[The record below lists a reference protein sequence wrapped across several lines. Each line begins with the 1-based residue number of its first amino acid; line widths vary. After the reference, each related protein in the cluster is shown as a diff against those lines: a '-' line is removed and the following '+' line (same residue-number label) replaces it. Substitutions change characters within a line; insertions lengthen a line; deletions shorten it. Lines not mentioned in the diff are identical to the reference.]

1 MQYPLL
7 SEYVG
12 AITQASENL
21 DQLKHLEV
29 VQDEHGEPYRSS
41 GAFAVVFKMRDPHTE
56 RFYALKCFTDEQI
69 ERAEAY
75 RKIEEELEMVGG
87 SYFTSMCY
95 YERELFV
102 DSSVSSDSEFPV
114 LLMDWVEGETMDLY
128 IREHYQD
135 SYAMAMLCYRFCRLA
150 TYLRSQPF
158 AHGDVKPDNII
169 VSPRGA
175 LTLIDYDGMFVP
187 VMAGDSSPTLGTEEF
202 RHPLRTAEL
211 FDATIDDFALASIAL
226 SLRAIALEPKLFEQ
240 FGAPDRLLFSAS
252 DYLDLAQSSV
262 MQAIWSL
269 TSDRDLSKL
278 VALFVLAHAEQ
289 SLAATSF
296 QLFAISRP
304 EKPALLAPPSTK
316 VTDEDLAEAYT
327 DEYGVKFSPDRK
339 RLLKADTSIA
349 SYTIPESVT
358 AIGDS
363 AFSSCSSLTQIT
375 IPESVY
381 NIGENPFA
389 GLKIELKNLS
399 PHFLVEDNVL
409 FTADKKRL
417 ISYCSTQT
425 SYCIPNSVTTI
436 GNWTFNKCSSL
447 SQITIPESVT
457 SIGDS
462 AFSGCD
468 SLTQITIP
476 ESVTAIGDK
485 AFDECYSLT
494 QITIP
499 ESVYNIGENPFAGLK
514 IELKNLSPH
523 FLVEDNVLFTADKK
537 RLISYCSTQ
546 TSYCIPNSVTAI
558 GDSAFSW
565 CYSLTQITIPESVTA
580 IGNSA
585 FSGCDSLTQITIPE
599 SVTAIGDEAFCY
611 CDSLTQIIIPNS
623 VTSIGDEAFSGCR
636 SLSQITIP
644 SSVTSIGDKAFSECH
659 SLTQI
664 TIPSSVTAI
673 GDEAFSRCDSLSQIT
688 IPNSV
693 TAIGN
698 SAFSGC
704 DSLTQI
710 TIPSSVTDIG
720 DEAFSECRSLSQIT
734 IPESV
739 TAIGNSAFSGCRSLS
754 QITIPESV
762 TSIGG
767 LAFLGCSSLTQIT
780 IPESVTSI
788 GGFAF
793 LGCSSLIQITIPSS
807 VTDIG
812 NGAFSGCRSLSQITI
827 PESVTSIGG
836 WTFAECSSLPQ
847 ITIPESV
854 TSIGNW
860 TFNKCTSLTQITIPS
875 SVTSIG
881 DKAFSGCSSLESP
894 IREKL
899 REKFG
904 GRIF

>member
-87 SYFTSMCY
+87 SYFTSMRY

-202 RHPLRTAEL
+202 RHPLRTAEQ
-211 FDATIDDFALASIAL
+211 FDAAIDDFALASIAL

-339 RLLKADTSIA
+339 RLLQADTSIA
-349 SYTIPESVT
+349 SYTIPESVTAIGDKAFSWCDSLTQITIPSSVT

-375 IPESVY
+375 IPNSVTA
-381 NIGENPFA
+381 IGRNPFA

-425 SYCIPNSVTTI
+425 SYCIPNSVTSIENSAFSRCTSLTQITIPNSVTAIGDRTFQDCSSLSEVTIPNSVLSIEEGAFNRCSSLSKISIPNSVTTI
-436 GNWTFNKCSSL
+436 GKWAFSECSSLTEISIPNSVTTIGKWAFLKCPSLSQINIPDSVTSIGEFAFDGCSNLSQITIPDSVYSIGENPFAGLRIKLKNLSPHFLVEDNVLFSADKKRLISYCSTQSSYCIPNSVTSIGKAVFFQCTGLSQINIPDSVTSIGELAFAFCSSL
-447 SQITIPESVT
+447 SQITIPRPV
-457 SIGDS
+457 
-462 AFSGCD
+462 
-468 SLTQITIP
+468 
-476 ESVTAIGDK
+476 
-485 AFDECYSLT
+485 YS
-494 QITIP
+494 
-499 ESVYNIGENPFAGLK
+499 IGENPFAGLK

-546 TSYCIPNSVTAI
+546 SSYCIPSSVTAI
-558 GDSAFSW
+558 GDKAF
-565 CYSLTQITIPESVTA
+565 L
-580 IGNSA
+580 
-585 FSGCDSLTQITIPE
+585 
-599 SVTAIGDEAFCY
+599 
-611 CDSLTQIIIPNS
+611 
-623 VTSIGDEAFSGCR
+623 GCR
-636 SLSQITIP
+636 SLI
-644 SSVTSIGDKAFSECH
+644 
-659 SLTQI
+659 QI

-673 GDEAFSRCDSLSQIT
+673 GD
-688 IPNSV
+688 
-693 TAIGN
+693 
-698 SAFSGC
+698 
-704 DSLTQI
+704 
-710 TIPSSVTDIG
+710 
-720 DEAFSECRSLSQIT
+720 
-734 IPESV
+734 
-739 TAIGNSAFSGCRSLS
+739 
-754 QITIPESV
+754 
-762 TSIGG
+762 
-767 LAFLGCSSLTQIT
+767 
-780 IPESVTSI
+780 
-788 GGFAF
+788 
-793 LGCSSLIQITIPSS
+793 
-807 VTDIG
+807 
-812 NGAFSGCRSLSQITI
+812 
-827 PESVTSIGG
+827 
-836 WTFAECSSLPQ
+836 
-847 ITIPESV
+847 
-854 TSIGNW
+854 
-860 TFNKCTSLTQITIPS
+860 
-875 SVTSIG
+875 
-881 DKAFSGCSSLESP
+881 KAFSGCSSLKSP

>member
-56 RFYALKCFTDEQI
+56 RFYALKCFTDEQA

-87 SYFTSMCY
+87 SYFTSMRY

-102 DSSVSSDSEFPV
+102 DSSVSRESEFPV

-339 RLLKADTSIA
+339 RLLKAHKGIIFYAIPCSVTTIGDSAFSRCDSLSQIIIPNSVTSIGDEA
-349 SYTIPESVT
+349 FSGCYSLTQITIPDSVT

-363 AFSSCSSLTQIT
+363 AFYGCSNLTQITIPDSVTAIGDEAFSRCRSLTQITIPSSVTSIGNSAFSECNRLSQIT

-381 NIGENPFA
+381 SIGENPFA
-389 GLKIELKNLS
+389 GLKTELKNLS

-425 SYCIPNSVTTI
+425 SYCIPESVTTI
-436 GNWTFNKCSSL
+436 GDEAFYWCRSL
-447 SQITIPESVT
+447 SQITIPESVTTIGDSAFSWCSRLSQITIPDSVTSIGDEAFYGCSNLTQITIPDSVTQIGDGTFAACYSLTQITIPDSVTSIGDEAFSGCYSLTQITIPESVT

-462 AFSGCD
+462 AFY
-468 SLTQITIP
+468 
-476 ESVTAIGDK
+476 
-485 AFDECYSLT
+485 ECS
-494 QITIP
+494 
-499 ESVYNIGENPFAGLK
+499 
-514 IELKNLSPH
+514 
-523 FLVEDNVLFTADKK
+523 
-537 RLISYCSTQ
+537 
-546 TSYCIPNSVTAI
+546 
-558 GDSAFSW
+558 
-565 CYSLTQITIPESVTA
+565 
-580 IGNSA
+580 
-585 FSGCDSLTQITIPE
+585 
-599 SVTAIGDEAFCY
+599 
-611 CDSLTQIIIPNS
+611 
-623 VTSIGDEAFSGCR
+623 

-644 SSVTSIGDKAFSECH
+644 DSVTSIGNSAFYEC
-659 SLTQI
+659 SNLSQI
-664 TIPSSVTAI
+664 NIPEFVTAI
-673 GDEAFSRCDSLSQIT
+673 GDLAFSRCDSLSQIN
-688 IPNSV
+688 IP
-693 TAIGN
+693 
-698 SAFSGC
+698 
-704 DSLTQI
+704 D
-710 TIPSSVTDIG
+710 
-720 DEAFSECRSLSQIT
+720 
-734 IPESV
+734 
-739 TAIGNSAFSGCRSLS
+739 
-754 QITIPESV
+754 
-762 TSIGG
+762 
-767 LAFLGCSSLTQIT
+767 
-780 IPESVTSI
+780 
-788 GGFAF
+788 
-793 LGCSSLIQITIPSS
+793 
-807 VTDIG
+807 
-812 NGAFSGCRSLSQITI
+812 
-827 PESVTSIGG
+827 
-836 WTFAECSSLPQ
+836 
-847 ITIPESV
+847 SV
-854 TSIGNW
+854 TSIGNR
-860 TFNKCTSLTQITIPS
+860 
-875 SVTSIG
+875 V
-881 DKAFSGCSSLESP
+881 FSWCYRLKSP

-899 REKFG
+899 IEKFG
-904 GRIF
+904 DRIF

>member
-87 SYFTSMCY
+87 SYFTSMRY

-102 DSSVSSDSEFPV
+102 DSSVSRESEFPV

-269 TSDRDLSKL
+269 TSDRDLRKL

-304 EKPALLAPPSTK
+304 ERPALLAPPSTK

-327 DEYGVKFSPDRK
+327 DEYAVKFSPDRK
-339 RLLKADTSIA
+339 RLLKAHEGIIF
-349 SYTIPESVT
+349 YTIPSSVT

-363 AFSSCSSLTQIT
+363 AFSRCYSLTQI
-375 IPESVY
+375 I
-381 NIGENPFA
+381 
-389 GLKIELKNLS
+389 
-399 PHFLVEDNVL
+399 
-409 FTADKKRL
+409 
-417 ISYCSTQT
+417 
-425 SYCIPNSVTTI
+425 IPNSVTTI
-436 GNWTFNKCSSL
+436 GNWTFNN
-447 SQITIPESVT
+447 
-457 SIGDS
+457 
-462 AFSGCD
+462 
-468 SLTQITIP
+468 
-476 ESVTAIGDK
+476 
-485 AFDECYSLT
+485 CYSLT

-499 ESVYNIGENPFAGLK
+499 
-514 IELKNLSPH
+514 
-523 FLVEDNVLFTADKK
+523 
-537 RLISYCSTQ
+537 
-546 TSYCIPNSVTAI
+546 NSVTTI
-558 GDSAFSW
+558 GNWTFNNCS
-565 CYSLTQITIPESVTA
+565 SLTQITIPKSVTS
-580 IGNSA
+580 IGEEA
-585 FSGCDSLTQITIPE
+585 FYKCSNLSQITIPE
-599 SVTAIGDEAFCY
+599 SVTAIGDEAF
-611 CDSLTQIIIPNS
+611 
-623 VTSIGDEAFSGCR
+623 SGCY
-636 SLSQITIP
+636 
-644 SSVTSIGDKAFSECH
+644 

-673 GDEAFSRCDSLSQIT
+673 GGWAFY
-688 IPNSV
+688 
-693 TAIGN
+693 
-698 SAFSGC
+698 
-704 DSLTQI
+704 
-710 TIPSSVTDIG
+710 
-720 DEAFSECRSLSQIT
+720 
-734 IPESV
+734 
-739 TAIGNSAFSGCRSLS
+739 
-754 QITIPESV
+754 
-762 TSIGG
+762 
-767 LAFLGCSSLTQIT
+767 GCSSLTQIT
-780 IPESVTSI
+780 IPDSVTAI
-788 GGFAF
+788 G
-793 LGCSSLIQITIPSS
+793 
-807 VTDIG
+807 DW
-812 NGAFSGCRSLSQITI
+812 AFSGCDSL
-827 PESVTSIGG
+827 
-836 WTFAECSSLPQ
+836 
-847 ITIPESV
+847 
-854 TSIGNW
+854 
-860 TFNKCTSLTQITIPS
+860 K
-875 SVTSIG
+875 
-881 DKAFSGCSSLESP
+881 SP

>member
-87 SYFTSMCY
+87 SYFTSMRY

-202 RHPLRTAEL
+202 RHPLRTAEQ

-339 RLLKADTSIA
+339 RLLKAHKGIIL
-349 SYTIPESVT
+349 YTIPNSVT
-358 AIGDS
+358 AIGDE
-363 AFSSCSSLTQIT
+363 AFSGCDSLTQIT

-381 NIGENPFA
+381 SIGENPFA
-389 GLKIELKNLS
+389 GLKTELKNLS

-417 ISYCSTQT
+417 ISYCSTQS
-425 SYCIPNSVTTI
+425 SYCIPS
-436 GNWTFNKCSSL
+436 
-447 SQITIPESVT
+447 
-457 SIGDS
+457 
-462 AFSGCD
+462 
-468 SLTQITIP
+468 
-476 ESVTAIGDK
+476 SVTAIGDK
-485 AFDECYSLT
+485 AFLGCRSLT

-499 ESVYNIGENPFAGLK
+499 
-514 IELKNLSPH
+514 
-523 FLVEDNVLFTADKK
+523 D
-537 RLISYCSTQ
+537 
-546 TSYCIPNSVTAI
+546 
-558 GDSAFSW
+558 
-565 CYSLTQITIPESVTA
+565 
-580 IGNSA
+580 
-585 FSGCDSLTQITIPE
+585 
-599 SVTAIGDEAFCY
+599 
-611 CDSLTQIIIPNS
+611 
-623 VTSIGDEAFSGCR
+623 
-636 SLSQITIP
+636 
-644 SSVTSIGDKAFSECH
+644 
-659 SLTQI
+659 
-664 TIPSSVTAI
+664 SVTAI
-673 GDEAFSRCDSLSQIT
+673 GDEAFS
-688 IPNSV
+688 
-693 TAIGN
+693 
-698 SAFSGC
+698 
-704 DSLTQI
+704 
-710 TIPSSVTDIG
+710 
-720 DEAFSECRSLSQIT
+720 
-734 IPESV
+734 
-739 TAIGNSAFSGCRSLS
+739 
-754 QITIPESV
+754 
-762 TSIGG
+762 
-767 LAFLGCSSLTQIT
+767 GCSSL
-780 IPESVTSI
+780 
-788 GGFAF
+788 
-793 LGCSSLIQITIPSS
+793 
-807 VTDIG
+807 
-812 NGAFSGCRSLSQITI
+812 
-827 PESVTSIGG
+827 
-836 WTFAECSSLPQ
+836 
-847 ITIPESV
+847 
-854 TSIGNW
+854 
-860 TFNKCTSLTQITIPS
+860 K
-875 SVTSIG
+875 
-881 DKAFSGCSSLESP
+881 SP

>member
-87 SYFTSMCY
+87 SYFTSMRY

-102 DSSVSSDSEFPV
+102 DSSVSRESEFPV

-269 TSDRDLSKL
+269 SSDRDLSKL

-316 VTDEDLAEAYT
+316 VTDEDPAKAYT

-339 RLLKADTSIA
+339 RLLQADTSIA
-349 SYTIPESVT
+349 SYTIPDSVT
-358 AIGDS
+358 SIGNRAFSRCSNLTQITIPDSVTSIGNEAFSECSSLSQITIPDSVTSIGSS
-363 AFSSCSSLTQIT
+363 AFSECSSLTQIT
-375 IPESVY
+375 IPKSVTSIGYGAFSMCSNLTQINIPDSVSSIGNNAFQGCTSLTQITIPDSVTSIGEEAFYKCSNLSQITIPESVTS
-381 NIGENPFA
+381 IGERAFYDCSSLSQITIPDSVTSIGGWAFSDCSSLSQITIPRPVYSIGKNPFA

-409 FTADKKRL
+409 FSADKKRL
-417 ISYCSTQT
+417 ISYCSTQS
-425 SYCIPNSVTTI
+425 SYCIPNSVTSIGDKAFSMCSSLSEITI
-436 GNWTFNKCSSL
+436 PESVTYIGKAAFSECSSL

-457 SIGDS
+457 SIGD
-462 AFSGCD
+462 
-468 SLTQITIP
+468 
-476 ESVTAIGDK
+476 
-485 AFDECYSLT
+485 
-494 QITIP
+494 
-499 ESVYNIGENPFAGLK
+499 
-514 IELKNLSPH
+514 
-523 FLVEDNVLFTADKK
+523 
-537 RLISYCSTQ
+537 
-546 TSYCIPNSVTAI
+546 
-558 GDSAFSW
+558 
-565 CYSLTQITIPESVTA
+565 
-580 IGNSA
+580 
-585 FSGCDSLTQITIPE
+585 
-599 SVTAIGDEAFCY
+599 
-611 CDSLTQIIIPNS
+611 
-623 VTSIGDEAFSGCR
+623 EAFSGC
-636 SLSQITIP
+636 SNLSQITIP
-644 SSVTSIGDKAFSECH
+644 ASVTSIGYGAFSE
-659 SLTQI
+659 
-664 TIPSSVTAI
+664 
-673 GDEAFSRCDSLSQIT
+673 
-688 IPNSV
+688 
-693 TAIGN
+693 
-698 SAFSGC
+698 
-704 DSLTQI
+704 
-710 TIPSSVTDIG
+710 
-720 DEAFSECRSLSQIT
+720 
-734 IPESV
+734 
-739 TAIGNSAFSGCRSLS
+739 
-754 QITIPESV
+754 
-762 TSIGG
+762 
-767 LAFLGCSSLTQIT
+767 CSSLTQIT
-780 IPESVTSI
+780 IPDSVTSI
-788 GGFAF
+788 GVWAF
-793 LGCSSLIQITIPSS
+793 YKCSNLTEITIP
-807 VTDIG
+807 D
-812 NGAFSGCRSLSQITI
+812 
-827 PESVTSIGG
+827 SVTSIGYG
-836 WTFAECSSLPQ
+836 
-847 ITIPESV
+847 
-854 TSIGNW
+854 
-860 TFNKCTSLTQITIPS
+860 
-875 SVTSIG
+875 
-881 DKAFSGCSSLESP
+881 AFSECYRLKSP

-899 REKFG
+899 S
-904 GRIF
+904 

>member
-87 SYFTSMCY
+87 SYFTSMRY

-358 AIGDS
+358 SIGDEAFYECRSLTQITIPSSVTAIGDS

-375 IPESVY
+375 IPNSVTAIGRNPFAGLKIELKNLSPHFLVEDNVLFSADKKRLISY
-381 NIGENPFA
+381 CSTQSSYCIPNSVTSIGELAFDGCSNLSQITIPDSVSSFGKAAFQRCTSLTQITIPDSVTSIGEFAFNGCSNLSQITIPDSVTSIGEFAFNKCSSLSQITIPRPVYSIGENPFA

-409 FTADKKRL
+409 FSADKKRL
-417 ISYCSTQT
+417 ISYCSTQS
-425 SYCIPNSVTTI
+425 SYCIPNSVTSI
-436 GNWTFNKCSSL
+436 GKAVFFQCTGLSQINIPDSVTSIGELAFAFCSSL
-447 SQITIPESVT
+447 SQITIPRPV
-457 SIGDS
+457 
-462 AFSGCD
+462 
-468 SLTQITIP
+468 
-476 ESVTAIGDK
+476 
-485 AFDECYSLT
+485 YS
-494 QITIP
+494 
-499 ESVYNIGENPFAGLK
+499 IGENPFAGLK

-523 FLVEDNVLFTADKK
+523 FLVEDNVLFSADKK

-546 TSYCIPNSVTAI
+546 SSYCIPSSVTAI
-558 GDSAFSW
+558 GDKAF
-565 CYSLTQITIPESVTA
+565 L
-580 IGNSA
+580 
-585 FSGCDSLTQITIPE
+585 
-599 SVTAIGDEAFCY
+599 
-611 CDSLTQIIIPNS
+611 
-623 VTSIGDEAFSGCR
+623 GCR
-636 SLSQITIP
+636 
-644 SSVTSIGDKAFSECH
+644 

-673 GDEAFSRCDSLSQIT
+673 GDKAFLGCRSLTKIT
-688 IPNSV
+688 IPESA
-693 TAIGN
+693 TAIGD

-704 DSLTQI
+704 T
-710 TIPSSVTDIG
+710 
-720 DEAFSECRSLSQIT
+720 
-734 IPESV
+734 
-739 TAIGNSAFSGCRSLS
+739 
-754 QITIPESV
+754 
-762 TSIGG
+762 
-767 LAFLGCSSLTQIT
+767 
-780 IPESVTSI
+780 
-788 GGFAF
+788 
-793 LGCSSLIQITIPSS
+793 
-807 VTDIG
+807 
-812 NGAFSGCRSLSQITI
+812 
-827 PESVTSIGG
+827 
-836 WTFAECSSLPQ
+836 
-847 ITIPESV
+847 
-854 TSIGNW
+854 
-860 TFNKCTSLTQITIPS
+860 
-875 SVTSIG
+875 
-881 DKAFSGCSSLESP
+881 SLESP
-894 IREKL
+894 IKEKL

-904 GRIF
+904 GRII